1 MSGVSFVFFDLG
13 NAISGSL
20 FVNLGAAIRGLL
32 ETVTGS
38 GAGTFISLLVGG
50 FMGIGSVLM
59 FPIHWML
66 YYRPDEPGMA
76 IALLIP
82 WILCIGITSLLFA
95 KKAKDGIMI
104 GVRLAIGYIVFGSLI
119 YIGLTYILGAAG
131 AGNVGSGVINGIFA
145 GLTDL
150 HPILSLILA
159 CLEGCLIGGAF
170 GALIGALKFDP
181 TKQDY
186 EMKPKKVKSSKK
198 SKKTN
203 DEFSDM
209 SFTYGAQS
217 SDGKPTKTCPHCGA
231 SIKEG
236 VTFCIKCENYL

>member
-1 MSGVSFVFFDLG
+1 MSGVSFIFFDLG

-32 ETVTGS
+32 ETAVGS
-38 GAGTFISLLVGG
+38 GGGTLISILVGG
-50 FMGIGSVLM
+50 LMGIGSVLM

-66 YYRPDEPGMA
+66 YYRPDDPGMA
-76 IALLIP
+76 IALIIP

-104 GVRLAIGYIVFGSLI
+104 GVRLAIGYIVFGGLI
-119 YIGLTYILGAAG
+119 YFGITFALASSG
-131 AGNVGSGVINGIFA
+131 AGNIGSGVINGVFV

-159 CLEGCLIGGAF
+159 VIEGCLIGGVF

-181 TKQDY
+181 AKQDY
-186 EMKPKKVKSSKK
+186 EMKPKKEKSVKK
-198 SKKTN
+198 SKKGN
-203 DEFSDM
+203 EEFSDM
-209 SFTYGAQS
+209 SFSYGAQS
-217 SDGKPTKTCPHCGA
+217 SDGKATQKCPHCGA
-231 SIKEG
+231 NIKAG